1 MKRLFIATLLALTTF
16 SVWAQKPV
24 LATQGDTINYYIGL
38 INGLQMGQMIQGQKE
53 IMPGIP
59 SQDDIVKQGFV
70 NGLYGDSTL
79 SIDDLSA
86 YLQNA
91 FETLQARQAE
101 EANAREKDF
110 LAKNGKRKGV
120 TTTASGLQYE
130 VLKKAKDKKAVRP
143 GATDT
148 VKVHYEGRLLD
159 GTVFDSSYERGEPIE
174 FPLTGVIKGWTEGLQ
189 LMPVGSKY
197 RFYIPY
203 ALGYGERGAGESIPP
218 YSTLIFIVELLEVK

>member
-16 SVWAQKPV
+16 TVWAQQPV

-59 SQDDIVKQGFV
+59 SQYDIVKQGFI
-70 NGLYGDSTL
+70 NGLNGDSTL

-86 YLQNA
+86 YLQTT
-91 FETLQARQAE
+91 FEALQARQAE
-101 EANAREKDF
+101 EANAREKEF

-120 TTTASGLQYE
+120 VTTASGLQYE
-130 VLKKAKDKKAVRP
+130 VLKKVKDKKAPRP
-143 GATDT
+143 AATDT
-148 VKVHYEGRLLD
+148 VKVHYEGKLLD

-203 ALGYGERGAGESIPP
+203 SLAYGERGMGESIPP

>member
-1 MKRLFIATLLALTTF
+1 MKRLFIATLLVLTTF

-101 EANAREKDF
+101 EATAREKDF

-148 VKVHYEGRLLD
+148 VKVHYEGKLLD

>member
-91 FETLQARQAE
+91 FETLQARQAD

>member
-16 SVWAQKPV
+16 SVWAQKPI

-101 EANAREKDF
+101 EATAREKDF

-130 VLKKAKDKKAVRP
+130 VLMKAKDKKAVRP

-148 VKVHYEGRLLD
+148 VKVHYEGKLLD

-203 ALGYGERGAGESIPP
+203 SLAYGERGMGESIPP

>member
-1 MKRLFIATLLALTTF
+1 MKRIYIALLLALTTL
-16 SVWAQKPV
+16 SVWAQEPA
-24 LATQGDTINYYIGL
+24 LRTQGDTINYYIGL

-59 SQDDIVKQGFV
+59 SQYDIVKQGFV
-70 NGLYGDSTL
+70 NGLYGDSTRTIEEL
-79 SIDDLSA
+79 SG
-86 YLQNA
+86 YLQTA
-91 FETLQARQAE
+91 FETLQARQAD
-101 EANAREKDF
+101 EANAREKAF
-110 LAKNGKRKGV
+110 LAQNGKRKGV

-130 VLKKAKDKKAVRP
+130 VIQKAKNKKAPHP

-148 VKVHYEGRLLD
+148 VRVHYEGKLLD

-203 ALGYGERGAGESIPP
+203 ALGYGERGAGEQIPP
-218 YSTLIFIVELLEVK
+218 YSTLIFTVELLEVK

>member
-1 MKRLFIATLLALTTF
+1 MKRLFIATLLVLTTF

-70 NGLYGDSTL
+70 NGLYGDSTI

-101 EANAREKDF
+101 EATAREKDF
-110 LAKNGKRKGV
+110 LKVNGKRKGV